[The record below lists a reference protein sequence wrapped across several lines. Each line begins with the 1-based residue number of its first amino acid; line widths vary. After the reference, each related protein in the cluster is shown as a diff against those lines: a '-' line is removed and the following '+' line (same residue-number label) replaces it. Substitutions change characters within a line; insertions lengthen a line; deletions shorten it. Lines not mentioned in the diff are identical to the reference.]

1 MATAR
6 EKAMWR
12 SAALGEPRELDLGRG
27 TLLRYHDTGS
37 GAPLVFVHGALIN
50 ANLWRKIVPLLERD
64 FRCVALELPLGSH
77 VVPMPPTADLTPPA
91 LAGLIADA
99 IEALEIEDA
108 TLIGNDTGGAL
119 SQLVV
124 TRRPERIAR
133 LVLTSCDAFDNFP
146 PKPMQPLRPVLA
158 VPGVLRA
165 LLAPMRF
172 EPVRRWVMGL
182 FFKYPVEPEAA
193 DAYALPAVLSPGVR
207 RDLAKVLGTVD
218 PRYTLE
224 AAERLPSLDMPVLLA
239 WSAEDKLFPR
249 SDAERLRDTIPD
261 ARLEWVD
268 GARKFS
274 AEDRPD
280 RVAELIAGFA
290 GAQASASVPQGSSSI
305 RG

>member
-50 ANLWRKIVPLLERD
+50 ANLWRKVVPLLERD

-165 LLAPMRF
+165 LLSPMRF

-224 AAERLPSLDMPVLLA
+224 AAERLRGFDKPALLA
-239 WSAEDKLFPR
+239 WSSEDKFFPPR
-249 SDAERLRDTIPD
+249 HAGELANLLPD
-261 ARLEWVD
+261 ARVEWID
-268 GARKFS
+268 DSSTFS
-274 AEDRPD
+274 AEDQPERL
-280 RVAELIAGFA
+280 AELIAGFVREPAPA
-290 GAQASASVPQGSSSI
+290 GSAA
-305 RG
+305 